1 MKTKFR
7 IIFALLVALL
17 VGVTVGPAIGC
28 TPLIPA
34 AVSFLGA
41 FIPSIPAGA
50 LGAGVQVEIWEKDIE
65 GQLFQDAPFLN
76 CVYNGD
82 QYVLMG
88 KVVYIPQSGN
98 PSGVV
103 KNRANLPASVTKR
116 TDSTVTYALD
126 EFTTDPRLIPNADTV
141 ELSYDKRDSVTGED
155 KKALSDV
162 VAEEALY
169 VWADGLP
176 AAAVVKTTGKKA
188 VLASAELA
196 TGNRASA
203 TRSDLQTMRTLLVKQ
218 RKWSEGNMYALIPS
232 SMLAQMFPADDV
244 VTATY
249 AQNLTEQERR
259 QGVVY
264 KAYGWNIMERGTVLR
279 YDVDGV
285 LRAQGALGAATDN
298 EGAMFWEKNSLE
310 RALGEIKM
318 FQDEGNPLYFGD
330 IYSFLV
336 RFGGRRRRADN
347 KGVAVLVQGP
357 EVIENAGQGGD
368 GQA

>member
-7 IIFALLVALL
+7 IIFALLVALF

-28 TPLIPA
+28 TPFIPA
-34 AVSFLGA
+34 AVSFLTSL
-41 FIPSIPAGA
+41 IPALPAGA

-98 PSGVV
+98 PSAVV
-103 KNRANLPASVTKR
+103 KNRTNLPASVTKR

-141 ELSYDKRDSVTGED
+141 ELSYDKRDSVIGED
-155 KKALSDV
+155 KSALSSV

-169 VWADGLP
+169 VWANGLP
-176 AAAVVKTTGKKA
+176 ATAIVKTTGKKA

-203 TRSDLQTMRTLLVKQ
+203 TRTDLQTMRTLLVKQ
-218 RKWSEGNMYALIPS
+218 GKWKDGNMFALIPS

-259 QGVVY
+259 QGTVY

-279 YDVDGV
+279 YTTDGT
-285 LRAQGALGAATDN
+285 LKAQGALGVATDN

-310 RALGEIKM
+310 RALGEVKM

-357 EVIENAGQGGD
+357 EIVEEGAGD
-368 GQA
+368 

>member
-7 IIFALLVALL
+7 IIFALFIALVF
-17 VGVTVGPAIGC
+17 GVTVGPAIGC
-28 TPLIPA
+28 SPLIPA
-34 AVSFLGA
+34 ALSFLTSL
-41 FIPSIPAGA
+41 IPAIPAGA

-76 CVYNGD
+76 CAYNAD

-88 KVVYIPQSGN
+88 KVVHIPQSGN
-98 PSGVV
+98 PSAVV
-103 KNRANLPASVTKR
+103 KNRTLLPATVTKR
-116 TDSTVTYALD
+116 TDTDVTYALD

-155 KKALSDV
+155 KKALSDT

-169 VWADGLP
+169 VWANGLP
-176 AAAVVKTTGKKA
+176 QAMIINTASKVAVV
-188 VLASAELA
+188 ASAESA
-196 TGNRASA
+196 TGKRAGA
-203 TRSDLQTMRTLLVKQ
+203 TREDLQKMRTLLVKQ
-218 RKWSEGNMYALIPS
+218 RRWSEGNMYALIPS
-232 SMLAQMFPADDV
+232 SMLAQMFPANDV

-249 AQNLTEQERR
+249 AQTLTEQERR

-279 YDVDGV
+279 YAADGT
-285 LRAQGALGAATDN
+285 LKAQGALGEATDN
-298 EGAMFWEKNSLE
+298 EGAMFWEKNSVE

-318 FQDEGNPLYFGD
+318 YQDEGNPLYYGD

-357 EVIENAGQGGD
+357 EVVENAGQGGD
-368 GQA
+368 SQA